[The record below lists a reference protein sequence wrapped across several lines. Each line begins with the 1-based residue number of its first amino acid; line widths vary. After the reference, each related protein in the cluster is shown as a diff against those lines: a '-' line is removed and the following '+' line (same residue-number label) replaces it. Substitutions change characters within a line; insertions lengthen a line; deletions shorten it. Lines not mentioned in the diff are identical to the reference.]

1 MDPTVREL
9 VLLALLSAFLCGVAL
24 IYAEPIATAVF
35 AALTSGCVVICCKAL
50 ARLMDLKGSLASRSP
65 STDRRARRE
74 LTTTLEIGAHR
85 GPLAAPQTAAGEL
98 RDALRWLGELVQQK
112 QGFWRV
118 RSAQLDQP
126 SGGRGRRERASLSA
140 VAMSAL
146 GERRHERGSWSG
158 RV

>member
-1 MDPTVREL
+1 MTPSPSRMQERKRRGTARIKAALLDGPPASRDHQRMDPTVREL

-98 RDALRWLGELVQQK
+98 RDALR
-112 QGFWRV
+112 
-118 RSAQLDQP
+118 
-126 SGGRGRRERASLSA
+126 
-140 VAMSAL
+140 
-146 GERRHERGSWSG
+146 
-158 RV
+158 